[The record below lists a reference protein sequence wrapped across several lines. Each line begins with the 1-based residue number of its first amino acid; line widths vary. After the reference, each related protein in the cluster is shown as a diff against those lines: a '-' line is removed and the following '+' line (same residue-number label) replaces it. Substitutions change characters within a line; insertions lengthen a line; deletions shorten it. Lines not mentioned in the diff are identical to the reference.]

1 MNFQQNN
8 KGDLLCEEELWASRK
23 TSSREACK
31 PMDAV
36 ATNQDGQKE
45 DGKDLCDK
53 KAVQLQVGSTC
64 TSDTKVFLARL
75 GIDILAYDIQEH

>member
-1 MNFQQNN
+1 
-8 KGDLLCEEELWASRK
+8 
-23 TSSREACK
+23 
-31 PMDAV
+31 MDAV